1 MKIPGK
7 GISLS
12 FLEADTGETA
22 NEGIEDEDT
31 ANAIEPELEEI
42 LLILSRV
49 EITLDLVSVD
59 LSPRVRAFVQHV
71 EIVDLCEVVFGDI
84 LRLEYCHTHNR

>member
-1 MKIPGK
+1 MV
-7 GISLS
+7 GISLT
-12 FLEADTGETA
+12 FLEAEQGETA
-22 NEGIEDEDT
+22 NEDIEDEDT

-49 EITLDLVSVD
+49 EITLDRFSVD

-71 EIVDLCEVVFGDI
+71 EVVDLCKVVFGDI

>member
-22 NEGIEDEDT
+22 NKGIEDEDT

-49 EITLDLVSVD
+49 EITLDRFSVD
-59 LSPRVRAFVQHV
+59 LSPRVRAFVKHV

>member
-1 MKIPGK
+1 MM
-7 GISLS
+7 GISLT
-12 FLEADTGETA
+12 FLVADTGETS
-22 NEGIEDEDT
+22 NEDIEDEDT
-31 ANAIEPELEEI
+31 TNAIEPELEEI

-71 EIVDLCEVVFGDI
+71 EVVDLCKVVFGDI

>member
-1 MKIPGK
+1 MV
-7 GISLS
+7 GISLT
-12 FLEADTGETA
+12 FLEAEQGKTA
-22 NEGIEDEDT
+22 NEDIEDEDT

-49 EITLDLVSVD
+49 EITLDRFSVD
-59 LSPRVRAFVQHV
+59 LSPRVRAFVKHV
-71 EIVDLCEVVFGDI
+71 EVVDLCEVVFGDI

>member
-1 MKIPGK
+1 MV
-7 GISLS
+7 GISLT
-12 FLEADTGETA
+12 FLEAEQGKTA
-22 NEGIEDEDT
+22 NEDIEDEDT

-71 EIVDLCEVVFGDI
+71 EVVDLCEVVFGDI